1 MLPSGGEWKTQP
13 SSVRLKVKWPKS
25 PTVTRLVPTGQAT
38 RRPPVPAVARSL
50 PAGAKTAKKHVAP
63 RPPPQGA
70 SHLVRAGGQAVF
82 GSLFTSYGVGR
93 GKHWEGDQGLS
104 PP

>member
-63 RPPPQGA
+63 RPPPPRGLLTWFARAVKQF
-70 SHLVRAGGQAVF
+70 SDHYLLVMG
-82 GSLFTSYGVGR
+82 
-93 GKHWEGDQGLS
+93 
-104 PP
+104 